1 MTPEPCEH
9 FGGLIAM
16 EVVGQI
22 SVDEQVALTA
32 HVDGC
37 SACREERRD
46 LLVLPAVLVNGDP
59 DHFGEHELP
68 FRLQSAVLQ
77 QLRVEERHEHRSRR
91 SRSIVLSAAAAAV
104 VGIALTVS
112 LLLSAGTGA
121 KQVALEGA
129 PNVHSFAKLTPEPW
143 GTQVD
148 LRESGQKIGQIVTV
162 EMRTTSGTWW
172 QAGTYR
178 TASGTVH
185 VTMGCAL
192 KLTSIS
198 GVGVR
203 SHAGR
208 LVLYGDV
215 VRHHQKS
222 DGSGRP
228 T

>member
-1 MTPEPCEH
+1 M
-9 FGGLIAM
+9 
-16 EVVGQI
+16 
-22 SVDEQVALTA
+22 
-32 HVDGC
+32 
-37 SACREERRD
+37 
-46 LLVLPAVLVNGDP
+46 
-59 DHFGEHELP
+59 
-68 FRLQSAVLQ
+68 
-77 QLRVEERHEHRSRR
+77 
-91 SRSIVLSAAAAAV
+91 LSTAAAGV
-104 VGIALTVS
+104 VGIALAVS

-129 PNVHSFAKLTPEPW
+129 SNVHAFARLTPEPW

-148 LRESGQKIGQIVTV
+148 LRESGQKIGQVVIVD
-162 EMRTTSGTWW
+162 MRTTSGTWW

-178 TASGTVH
+178 TVSGTLH

-192 KLTSIS
+192 KLSSIS

-215 VRHHQKS
+215 VRHHQRHTG
-222 DGSGRP
+222 DRRP